1 MPTVQIRN
9 LTPTGVLAFDLR
21 EVLVALGPRALKA
34 FWTIGGVTSRGEA
47 LDATGDGAAALE
59 QLARSGERVSGVRLE
74 KIARKVK
81 QVIWGEFN
89 GYEDSSENP
98 WVTVIAFDSSWYE
111 IQSADATALDRIR
124 SAFRQVRSVR

>member
-1 MPTVQIRN
+1 
-9 LTPTGVLAFDLR
+9 
-21 EVLVALGPRALKA
+21 
-34 FWTIGGVTSRGEA
+34 